1 MSTFLEDLN
10 PALVNTINGEFDKVA
25 TQTAPEPT
33 RESAAWAE
41 IDQASGGAAGGSDAL
56 DELNPRMDLNK
67 IVASTTVLKDAKSD
81 SWKERKA
88 AFEALNAELERNSRL
103 KPEMGELYER
113 SRMVDRLL
121 KSA

>member
-1 MSTFLEDLN
+1 LSTFLEDLN

-25 TQTAPEPT
+25 TQAAPEPT
-33 RESAAWAE
+33 RESADWAE
-41 IDQASGGAAGGSDAL
+41 IEQASGGAAGGSDAL

-103 KPEMGELYER
+103 KPEMGELHQR
-113 SRMVDRLL
+113 SHMVDRLL
-121 KSA
+121 K